1 VVAGN
6 FKHQSGQHTFQNG
19 TETAGTGFALN
30 GLFRNDRPSLER
42 VWDDVKPFA
51 EYGCTRDPKFF
62 DRMKGMMLYKTTDG
76 EYLTVEEYLEKN
88 QGKGEENTVYYSN
101 DPLQQI
107 GYINL
112 FREQGLAVIVMD
124 GILDSR
130 FLSFL
135 EMQDHAVHFVRI
147 DSELDRVLRGEDE
160 AEENEALLQLFRD
173 VVPEKVRV
181 VQEVMKSTKT
191 PALLTL
197 AEEKRRLGE
206 ILKQY
211 GENIPGI
218 SLPEDE
224 ITLVVNM
231 NCPLIARIAALA
243 SEEKS
248 KEKAKVLAKQVY
260 MIAVVANR
268 SFTQEELQD
277 FVDSSIDL
285 LYNA

>member
-1 VVAGN
+1 MHD
-6 FKHQSGQHTFQNG
+6 KH
-19 TETAGTGFALN
+19 
-30 GLFRNDRPSLER
+30 
-42 VWDDVKPFA
+42 
-51 EYGCTRDPKFF
+51 
-62 DRMKGMMLYKTTDG
+62 
-76 EYLTVEEYLEKN
+76 
-88 QGKGEENTVYYSN
+88 
-101 DPLQQI
+101 I
-107 GYINL
+107 
-112 FREQGLAVIVMD
+112 
-124 GILDSR
+124 DSR